1 MAESRKFFHP
11 ESRRSRE
18 FQLAK
23 TMMVL
28 VLVFLILNSPRL
40 VLGLIEVTQLSAVE
54 LCYEHNLDY
63 HISKETYLLDF
74 LARFLVIVNSSTNFL
89 IYCLTGSQFRH
100 QLVDMF
106 HRVSGSPVHCREGR
120 LRIAMG
126 RKDNGRGY
134 VPQEFRGG
142 TSVTRNNR

>member
-11 ESRRSRE
+11 QSRRSRE

-40 VLGLIEVTQLSAVE
+40 ILGLIEVTQLSAVE

-63 HISKETYLLDF
+63 HISKETYILDF

-100 QLVDMF
+100 QLVAML
-106 HRVSGSPVHCREGR
+106 HKVSGSPQHCSEGG
-120 LRIAMG
+120 LRIA
-126 RKDNGRGY
+126 RVRLDNGQGY
-134 VPQEFRGG
+134 VPQELTGD
-142 TSVTRNNR
+142 TPVTRNNR

>member
-11 ESRRSRE
+11 QSRRSRE

-28 VLVFLILNSPRL
+28 VFVFLILNSPRL
-40 VLGLIEVTQLSAVE
+40 ILGLIEVTQLSAVE

-63 HISKETYLLDF
+63 HVSKETYLLDF

-106 HRVSGSPVHCREGR
+106 HRVSGSPEQCREGR
-120 LRIAMG
+120 LRIP
-126 RKDNGRGY
+126 KCSQDNGRGY
-134 VPQEFRGG
+134 VPQELTGD
-142 TSVTRNNR
+142 TSATRNNR

>member
-11 ESRRSRE
+11 QSRRSRE

-40 VLGLIEVTQLSAVE
+40 ILGLIEVTQLSAVE

-74 LARFLVIVNSSTNFL
+74 LARLLVIVNSSTNFL

-100 QLVDMF
+100 QLVDMLD
-106 HRVSGSPVHCREGR
+106 RVTGSTEHCREGR
-120 LRIAMG
+120 LRIARG
-126 RKDNGRGY
+126 RKDNVQGF
-134 VPQEFRGG
+134 VPQELTGD
-142 TSVTRNNR
+142 TPVTRNNR